1 MTRTNLEI
9 TKKEFGQNDNNG
21 QDSMQWH
28 NREKDWYNAERR
40 FIFAAP
46 NKSMRSKWINLIT
59 QEKHKALESAIT
71 VKIKNKL
78 TSSDKLSDPILGSLN
93 QLSDSVKTLTAMTHA
108 AEKIRAW
115 NGSVQNQI

>member
-59 QEKHKALESAIT
+59 QEKHRALESAIT
-71 VKIKNKL
+71 VKIKNKP